1 MLRADKIRVV
11 FHDAHNQPR
20 DRSIKLS
27 FKDGGR
33 DEFLRLLQTVLRRQ
47 DWVSAPGQMTMG
59 ELSDMQY
66 AQRLAAGDGD
76 AYSASSSG
84 IAGIMRRQE
93 AEVLTAA
100 GKGGLVTEATGKGGE
115 ML

>member
-1 MLRADKIRVV
+1 MDADSYFMV
-11 FHDAHNQPR
+11 
-20 DRSIKLS
+20 LS
-27 FKDGGR
+27 N
-33 DEFLRLLQTVLRRQ
+33 VLRGQ

-84 IAGIMRRQE
+84 IAGIMRRHE
-93 AEVLTAA
+93 AKQRENQKLTETAF
-100 GKGGLVTEATGKGGE
+100 GDIDSLMDK
-115 ML
+115 